1 MKAILIIILSISLIG
16 CASNLC
22 VQKSEYVITTFNESI
37 VYIKDGDV
45 GQQLYRY
52 WKQGEWDKECIV
64 VLLDTV
70 QFKKLYE
77 KSYISKRG
85 DKRR

>member
-1 MKAILIIILSISLIG
+1 MKTILMIILSISLTG

-22 VQKSEYVITTFNESI
+22 VQKSEYVITTFDESI
-37 VYIKDGDV
+37 VYIKDGEV
-45 GQQLYRY
+45 GQKLYGY
-52 WKQGEWDKECIV
+52 WEEGQWDKECIV

-85 DKRR
+85 NKRR